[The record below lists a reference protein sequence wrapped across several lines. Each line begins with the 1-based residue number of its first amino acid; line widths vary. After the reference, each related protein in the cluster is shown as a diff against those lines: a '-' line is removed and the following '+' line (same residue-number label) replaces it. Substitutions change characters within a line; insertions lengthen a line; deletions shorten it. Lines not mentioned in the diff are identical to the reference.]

1 MAQDKFK
8 RKLTAILSADVAGY
22 SRLMQDDE
30 TATVKTLE
38 TYKQITSNLVKQ
50 FHGRPLRR
58 RIPCRSA

>member
-1 MAQDKFK
+1 
-8 RKLTAILSADVAGY
+8 
-22 SRLMQDDE
+22 MQDDE